1 VENMARN
8 DWRDNTDDS
17 FDRFNRLMDEF
28 IKEVERG
35 RAQPS
40 LFEEPPRRAA

>member
-1 VENMARN
+1 MASN
-8 DWRDNTDDS
+8 DWCNNDNDDS
-17 FDRFNRLMDEF
+17 LDRFNRLMDEF
-28 IKEVERG
+28 ITEVERG